1 VGSFIRSEIKMAG
14 KTPLLEE
21 NDKDLPSTD
30 EVGSDDG
37 EALFQRGESMRIS
50 SNHLAMRMIVD

>member
-1 VGSFIRSEIKMAG
+1 MGSFIHSDIKMAG

-21 NDKDLPSTD
+21 NDKDLPSSD

-37 EALFQRGESMRIS
+37 EALFQQGKSMKIS
-50 SNHLAMRMIVD
+50 SNHLAM